1 MNVDKLS
8 YREVRQGRRFMIRIL
23 PGTRLVDELL
33 QFARLV
39 DLHHGAIVSAVGSVR
54 GVEFSDI
61 QAGARLPITGPRMPV
76 HRLEGPL
83 DLLGL
88 EGNLVPT
95 ETGKVDAHLHI
106 FAAKSSGEAVGGH
119 LIEAEV
125 FATCEI
131 ILSEYIVEGV
141 ERQHSTRGGVDTLFF
156 EDQ

>member
-1 MNVDKLS
+1 MDKLS

>member
-1 MNVDKLS
+1 MDKLS
-8 YREVRQGRRFMIRIL
+8 YRECRQGRRFIIRVR
-23 PGTRLVDELL
+23 PG
-33 QFARLV
+33 ARLV
-39 DLHHGAIVSAVGSVR
+39 EELLRFARTVDLRHAAIVSAVGSVR
-54 GVEFSDI
+54 DVEFSDI
-61 QAGARLPITGPRMPV
+61 QAGAHLPITEPRMPV
-76 HRLEGPL
+76 HRIDGPL

-88 EGNLVPT
+88 EGNLVPN

-119 LIEAEV
+119 LRDAEV

-131 ILSEYIVEGV
+131 ILGEYLVEGV